1 MPSRPLD
8 LIFFLAADTLPH
20 GESFLVSLPL
30 ITSSAVSLP
39 AASHHP
45 HRCPSLASTIAFG
58 HLFYP
63 CTLNTSGVGVSLAPP
78 PLPPGKHI
86 YLYAGAV
93 NSRHLP
99 RCLRPSSCGT
109 LTPRIRV
116 QVDHRLEVRYMFYLI
131 GRNSPSPCP
140 RARSPPYSHR
150 DGRRQSTALSGV
162 SF

>member
-1 MPSRPLD
+1 MPSRPLN
-8 LIFFLAADTLPH
+8 LIFFLAANTLPH

-45 HRCPSLASTIAFG
+45 HRCPSLASTMAFG

-86 YLYAGAV
+86 YRYAGAV

-116 QVDHRLEVRYMFYLI
+116 QVDHRYMFYLI
-131 GRNSPSPCP
+131 GRNSPSPHL
-140 RARSPPYSHR
+140 RARSPPYNRR
-150 DGRRQSTALSGV
+150 DGQRQSTTLSGV